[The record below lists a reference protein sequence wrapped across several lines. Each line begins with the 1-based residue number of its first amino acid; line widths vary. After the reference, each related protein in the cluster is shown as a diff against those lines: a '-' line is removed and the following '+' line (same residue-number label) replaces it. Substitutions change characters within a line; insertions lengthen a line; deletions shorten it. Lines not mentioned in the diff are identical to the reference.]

1 MNNNAIYFPYINV
14 PPTKFLVETLVYWDK
29 LSSIVPSEFTVS
41 PKKLSNKMQ
50 DLTSAGLVNQL
61 LPLEYF
67 YKLNNFEEEFL
78 KIAVIWQQENKYST
92 FDYSRVHIE
101 KLGSLYHRL
110 IELKIARTKE
120 YPWLEMPTPLAN
132 IFMSIL
138 ATELG
143 NLDEINA
150 TAVTDFNTTS
160 EQTISSIR
168 EDILNH
174 ILPIPQGKVSIDSLL
189 KFKSDFGHLTR
200 NFRNKIE
207 EECIDIIG
215 IDERLR
221 AEKVSVTKKR
231 LQDEIDEIEDAMRPF
246 WKDISFGSLMPLIG
260 NGLVTYATDLT
271 TQPIVA
277 TIGTGMSAIPSIY
290 QGISSIKRQ
299 GQIKQKPI
307 AYATLTKKNLYDAF
321 VD

>member
-29 LSSIVPSEFTVS
+29 LSSIIPYEFTVS
-41 PKKLSNKMQ
+41 PEKLSKKMQ
-50 DLTSAGLVNQL
+50 NLTSAGLVQQL
-61 LPLEYF
+61 LPQDYF
-67 YKLNNFEEEFL
+67 DKLNNFEEEFL
-78 KIAVIWQQENKYST
+78 KIAVRWQQENQYST

-101 KLGSLYHRL
+101 KLGSLYHKL
-110 IELKIARTKE
+110 VELNIARTNI
-120 YPWLEMPTPLAN
+120 YPWLEMPAPLAS

-143 NLDEINA
+143 NLNEINA

-160 EQTISSIR
+160 EHTISSIR

-174 ILPIPQGKVSIDSLL
+174 ILPIPEGKVSIDSLL
-189 KFKSDFGHLTR
+189 KFKSDFGHLTQ

-215 IDERLR
+215 IDESLR
-221 AEKVSVTKKR
+221 TEKVSMTKKR

-246 WKDISFGSLMPLIG
+246 WKDISFGSLMPLVG
-260 NGLVTYATDLT
+260 TGLVTYATDLA
-271 TQPIVA
+271 TQPIMA
-277 TIGTGMSAIPSIY
+277 
-290 QGISSIKRQ
+290 
-299 GQIKQKPI
+299 
-307 AYATLTKKNLYDAF
+307 
-321 VD
+321 

>member
-29 LSSIVPSEFTVS
+29 LSSIVPYEFTVS
-41 PKKLSNKMQ
+41 PNILSKKMQ
-50 DLTSAGLVNQL
+50 DLTSAGLVEQL
-61 LPLEYF
+61 LPLNYF
-67 YKLNNFEEEFL
+67 HKLINFEEEFL
-78 KIAVIWQQENKYST
+78 NIAIKWQQENKDST

-101 KLGSLYHRL
+101 KLGDLYHKL
-110 IELKIARTKE
+110 VELHIARTKE

-138 ATELG
+138 ATQLG
-143 NLDEINA
+143 NLNEINA
-150 TAVTDFNTTS
+150 TAVTDLNTTP
-160 EQTISSIR
+160 EQSISSIR

-189 KFKSDFGHLTR
+189 KFKSDFGHLTQ

-207 EECIDIIG
+207 EECIDIIA
-215 IDERLR
+215 INESLR
-221 AEKVSVTKKR
+221 AEKVSMTKKR

-246 WKDISFGSLMPLIG
+246 WKDISFGSLMPLVG
-260 NGLVTYATDLT
+260 AGLMTDFA
-271 TQPIVA
+271 TQPIPA
-277 TIGTGMSAIPSIY
+277 TIGTGISAISSIY
-290 QGISSIKRQ
+290 QGFSSVKKQ
-299 GQIKQKPI
+299 GQVKQKPM

>member
-29 LSSIVPSEFTVS
+29 LSSIVPYEFTVE
-41 PKKLSNKMQ
+41 PKKLSRKMQ
-50 DLTSAGLVNQL
+50 DLTSAGLVEQL
-61 LPLEYF
+61 LPSEYF
-67 YKLNNFEEEFL
+67 SKLDNFEKEFL
-78 KIAVIWQQENKYST
+78 YIAKRWQEENKHLT

-101 KLGSLYHRL
+101 KLGSLYHTL
-110 IELKIARTKE
+110 VELDIARAKA
-120 YPWLEMPTPLAN
+120 YPWVEMPIPLAN

-138 ATELG
+138 ATKLG

-150 TAVTDFNTTS
+150 TAVTDLNTTP
-160 EQTISSIR
+160 EKTISTIR

-174 ILPIPQGKVSIDSLL
+174 ILPIPKGKVSIDSLL
-189 KFKSDFGHLTR
+189 KFKNDFGHLTQ

-207 EECIDIIG
+207 EECIDIISM
-215 IDERLR
+215 DESLR
-221 AEKVSVTKKR
+221 AEKISMTKKR

-246 WKDISFGSLMPLIG
+246 WKNISFGSLMPLIG
-260 NGLVTYATDLT
+260 TGLMTYATDFT
-271 TQPIVA
+271 TQPVPV
-277 TIGTGMSAIPSIY
+277 TIGTGISAISSIY
-290 QGISSIKRQ
+290 QGLSSIKKQ
-299 GQIKQKPI
+299 EEIKQKPM